1 MIIVLM
7 ANLSKGQ
14 LEIVFDQ
21 MSNNGTCRQKKETI
35 NKFKL
40 HKYKPKDTISE
51 LMMISNPIG

>member
-1 MIIVLM
+1 MIIVLIF
-7 ANLSKGQ
+7 LSKGQ